1 VRRRFGAPD
10 ERVLR
15 RRREAAA
22 FRLACAALTCLSL
35 VVLFVLVARI
45 MENGLPWLD
54 RQFLTSLP
62 SRFPAKAGILTALVG
77 SAWVIGITAIVAV
90 PLGVGA
96 AVYLEEYA
104 PRNRATEALEVN
116 LANLAGVPSII
127 YGILGL
133 AVFVRALG
141 LQRSVLAGGLTMS
154 LLVLPVIVVA
164 SREAIRAV
172 PATFRHAALAL
183 GATRWQTVRDHVLP
197 AATSGILTGVIL
209 SLSRAIGETAPLI
222 IVGAAGY
229 VAFVPTKPTDEF
241 TALPIQIFNWTS
253 RPQADFQAIAAAG
266 ILVLLAMLLLMN
278 GAALVLR
285 ERARRSR
292 PW

>member
-1 VRRRFGAPD
+1 MRRRFGAPD
-10 ERVLR
+10 ERVTR
-15 RRREAAA
+15 RRRQAAA
-22 FRLACAALTCLSL
+22 FRLLCGALTCTSL
-35 VVLFVLVARI
+35 VVLVVLLAQIVR
-45 MENGLPWLD
+45 NGLPWLD
-54 RQFLTSLP
+54 LQFLTSLP
-62 SRFPAKAGILTALVG
+62 SRFPQKTGILTAIVG
-77 SAWVIGITAIVAV
+77 SAWVIGITALVAV

-96 AVYLEEYA
+96 AIYLEEYA
-104 PRNRATEALEVN
+104 PKNRATALLEIN

-133 AVFVRALG
+133 AVFVRTLA

-172 PATFRHAALAL
+172 PTMFRHAALAI

-197 AATSGILTGVIL
+197 AALPGILTGVIL

-222 IVGAAGY
+222 LVGAAGY
-229 VAFVPTKPTDEF
+229 VAFVPSSPTDEF

-253 RPQADFQAIAAAG
+253 RPQADFQAVAAAG

-285 ERARRSR
+285 ERSRRNR
-292 PW
+292 LW